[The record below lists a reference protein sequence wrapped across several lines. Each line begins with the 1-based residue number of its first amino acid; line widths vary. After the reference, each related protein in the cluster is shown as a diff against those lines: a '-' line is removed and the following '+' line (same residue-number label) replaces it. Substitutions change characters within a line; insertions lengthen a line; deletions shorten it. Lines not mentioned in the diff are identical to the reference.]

1 VQYERLD
8 RAREELQR
16 AKDNA
21 DSVVQTQLESLEG
34 GIFEEEAGDHTQDD
48 PGPKVDR
55 VVEVMEKLDGLEE
68 EADHGD
74 VAERIGNASDLLEA
88 YLKNHPQDE

>member
-1 VQYERLD
+1 ME
-8 RAREELQR
+8 
-16 AKDNA
+16 NA
-21 DSVVQTQLESLEG
+21 DSRVQTQLESLED
-34 GIFEEEAGDHTQDD
+34 GIFEEEEGDHTQDE

-68 EADHGD
+68 EAHHDD